1 MQQDEERRK
10 QQQRGKE
17 APGEMKREKSVKM
30 TANISVDA
38 KGRKVV
44 VDEFGNKT
52 VFDKNGKKLRKKG
65 EKEEKK
71 SASVQP
77 VPVPVR
83 APKDDDSVYSEGVG
97 GGNNLFDSFISPA
110 VRKQSTLMSRMST
123 QSGVSF
129 DKLWDDGSSVS
140 PSRGSLAVGKS
151 PMRIPSG
158 LGGIDEGHSS
168 HDPYSDAPSVLT
180 NGSSSDTQ
188 SKSQSLSAK
197 ISEYGKEN
205 RTLQLKLM
213 AAEEQLHKL
222 SELTKREKAKSVKAT
237 SEMMQIKADF
247 TEASSEV
254 QNLRSKTLDLQQTI
268 EAKENELAI
277 VLGGAPPSPRHGRHA
292 SIVGSPRR
300 QSRFVKVGD
309 ERTNMDEKEVQEI
322 EGLVSENSALQ
333 RKLEFEKQIAQTELK
348 KKEDKMLFLGK
359 ELSKLRDELE
369 MLIKGETKGSGKLNP
384 TMVRLL
390 EEKKEIESKYNQE
403 QEITAIRVEGMQE
416 MIEGLTKINSDL
428 KNQLT
433 TGGGNS
439 SASLDLKNATNTGF
453 ANPNIKKEMTGSG
466 NPNVK
471 TGNPNVKK
479 EMTGFGNPNVKPDAI
494 GNFFSKFRK

>member
-1 MQQDEERRK
+1 
-10 QQQRGKE
+10 
-17 APGEMKREKSVKM
+17 
-30 TANISVDA
+30 
-38 KGRKVV
+38 
-44 VDEFGNKT
+44 
-52 VFDKNGKKLRKKG
+52 
-65 EKEEKK
+65 
-71 SASVQP
+71 
-77 VPVPVR
+77 
-83 APKDDDSVYSEGVG
+83 
-97 GGNNLFDSFISPA
+97 
-110 VRKQSTLMSRMST
+110 
-123 QSGVSF
+123 
-129 DKLWDDGSSVS
+129 
-140 PSRGSLAVGKS
+140 
-151 PMRIPSG
+151 
-158 LGGIDEGHSS
+158 
-168 HDPYSDAPSVLT
+168 
-180 NGSSSDTQ
+180 
-188 SKSQSLSAK
+188 
-197 ISEYGKEN
+197 
-205 RTLQLKLM
+205 
-213 AAEEQLHKL
+213 
-222 SELTKREKAKSVKAT
+222 
-237 SEMMQIKADF
+237 MMQIKADF

-416 MIEGLTKINSDL
+416 MIEGLTKINCDL
-428 KNQLT
+428 KKQLT
-433 TGGGNS
+433 SGGGNS